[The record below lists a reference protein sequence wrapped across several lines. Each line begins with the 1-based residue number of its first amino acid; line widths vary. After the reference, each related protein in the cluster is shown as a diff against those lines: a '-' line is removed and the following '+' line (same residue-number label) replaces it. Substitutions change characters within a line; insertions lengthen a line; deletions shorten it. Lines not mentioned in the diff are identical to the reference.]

1 MGSKAWEVLDFVLLR
16 LFNIAIVA
24 PKVALK
30 HRSKSWVADPATHRP
45 SPPPPHSKKEKK
57 KQKNSIIETHSY
69 QRKHNCPEVNPL
81 LNPFSTFICSG

>member
-45 SPPPPHSKKEKK
+45 SPPPPLP
-57 KQKNSIIETHSY
+57 T
-69 QRKHNCPEVNPL
+69 QRKRKKNKKTVL
-81 LNPFSTFICSG
+81 LKLIHIKGNTTALRSTHY

>member
-16 LFNIAIVA
+16 LLNIAIVA

-45 SPPPPHSKKEKK
+45 SPPPLP
-57 KQKNSIIETHSY
+57 T
-69 QRKHNCPEVNPL
+69 QRKRKKNKKTVL
-81 LNPFSTFICSG
+81 LKLIHIKGNTTALRSTHY